1 MTKTSALAG
10 NAANTAPV
18 PCVEVDH
25 VTVAFDGRTVLQD
38 INWTV
43 PTGHLAAIIGPN
55 GGGKSTLLRTIVGRV
70 RPVRGQVRIF
80 GQDVSRSRT
89 ALAYLPQNEEIDWG
103 FPIRTIDV
111 VLQGRLG
118 RGGRWWRRAG
128 KAEQQQALEALD
140 RVRLRSEAL
149 RPIGDL
155 SGGQRQ
161 RALLARAL
169 MQDAS
174 LILFDEPATGL
185 DATAQH
191 DLLDIL
197 KELRDEGRTVIT
209 TTHDL
214 DCLTD
219 GFDSVLCIRGEVVCQ
234 GHPREVL
241 TSDNLLRIFG
251 RHIPLVTTDGE
262 VTIDHD

>member
-1 MTKTSALAG
+1 MTPTS
-10 NAANTAPV
+10 V
-18 PCVEVDH
+18 PTNNKRVSSAVPSVEVTN
-25 VTVAFDGRTVLQD
+25 VTVAFDGRTVLRD

-43 PTGHLAAIIGPN
+43 PAGHLAAIIGPN

-70 RPVRGQVRIF
+70 RPTRGHVRIF
-80 GQDVSRSRT
+80 GQDVSRHRT
-89 ALAYLPQNEEIDWG
+89 ALAYLPQNEEIDWN

-118 RGGRWWRRAG
+118 RGVRWWRPVDQRDR
-128 KAEQQQALEALD
+128 QRALEALE
-140 RVRLRSEAL
+140 RVRLRSEAM

-169 MQDAS
+169 LQDAS

-191 DLLDIL
+191 DLLDIM

-219 GFDSVLCIRGEVVCQ
+219 GFDNVLCIRGEVICQ

-241 TSDNLLRIFG
+241 TTDNLLRIFG
-251 RHIPLVTTDGE
+251 RHVPLATTDGE